1 MTLQEVLK
9 SVDNLSI
16 ADQVLLLE
24 QLKKRLAQIEDSDS
38 EVINQEQK
46 EKWVK
51 SLRGMASNSRLS
63 SENFAQQKQAE
74 IFLEKGGFSNVC

>member
-24 QLKKRLAQIEDSDS
+24 QLKKRFAQIEESDS
-38 EVINQEQK
+38 EVINQAQK

-51 SLRGMASNSRLS
+51 SLRGMAANSRLS
-63 SENFAQQKQAE
+63 SEDFAQHKQAE
-74 IFLEKGGFSNVC
+74 IDQEVITCYYP